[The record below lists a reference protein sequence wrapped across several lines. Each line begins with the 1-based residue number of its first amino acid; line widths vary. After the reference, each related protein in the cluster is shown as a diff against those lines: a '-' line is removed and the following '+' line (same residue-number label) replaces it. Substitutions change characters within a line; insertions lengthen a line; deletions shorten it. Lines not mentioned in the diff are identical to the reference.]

1 MPTLAASKQ
10 KTDGCL
16 QAHHREIN
24 QLTKTGCSLQKITP
38 LQRPPLL
45 NECTAPLEMMRSATI
60 THNWQM
66 SRTKWLLVC
75 LAILIP
81 LALLIALICVA
92 TSRKSQSPEV
102 ADRWHSDV
110 CNRKRICPK
119 HWDLPVVLMV
129 SLDGFRA
136 DYLKRNKTNA
146 MQKLIECGSTSPFM
160 YASYPSKTFP
170 NHYTIVTGLYP
181 ESHGIIDNRM
191 LDKTI
196 SPIAEEQLFTMK
208 HSDNPKWWLGEPIW
222 NTVMKNGMKAAPFNW
237 PGSDK
242 YIQNMN
248 GTYAEKYNSS
258 LPFANRIDKVIK
270 WLQLPDDQRPS
281 LINVYFNQPDED
293 GHTYGPDSEALS
305 DTLLFVDSVINY
317 LFTELKTHDLI
328 DCVNVIIL
336 ADHGMQKMIPEEVSV
351 QKYFNGEENMNG
363 IEVFSGPVAR
373 IMILN
378 SSISVQ
384 TAENLLQCQPEFR
397 VYNRMDVPKRLHF
410 SSSNRIGDLV
420 LDGNAGIQIWKTNKS
435 WEVVGDH
442 GFDFRIPTMHTL
454 FVSTGPSIKE
464 GYVVQE
470 PFKNVEIYNLVADL
484 LQLKSRAS
492 TNGTLGAL
500 HEIQINPPELDPPAV
515 KQVPKCKYNVAN
527 ASRCSLCTNIKLPS
541 ENCAANYRVNVCSE
555 SKENL
560 CWIDGCGFTLWR
572 DNNMHYTSMIETRIT
587 AKMQTASNA
596 HTICTVISL
605 ENSLTCSQEE
615 TIESMLHE
623 AGISLYPILPF
634 VTDSAQKST
643 SDFLL
648 PVLYSAK
655 SAMYQ
660 TFYDG
665 IWNFVLSKTLEYS
678 KQYGDLV
685 AISGPIFDYDHDGLA
700 DHEELIDKHKI
711 HSTVIPTHY
720 YLILLRCD
728 QPWRDDNVCDGNS
741 EVMSFAI
748 PHRKQI
754 QNCQTS
760 EEYMYTHT
768 ATVHDIELLTGL
780 RFFDN
785 WEFSKAQNHRRHI
798 NQQLWS

>member
-1 MPTLAASKQ
+1 MPAFS
-10 KTDGCL
+10 G
-16 QAHHREIN
+16 
-24 QLTKTGCSLQKITP
+24 
-38 LQRPPLL
+38 
-45 NECTAPLEMMRSATI
+45 TAPLEMMRSATI

-102 ADRWHSDV
+102 ADSWHSDV

-136 DYLKRNKTNA
+136 DYLKRNKTKA

-293 GHTYGPDSEALS
+293 GHTYGPDSEA
-305 DTLLFVDSVINY
+305 
-317 LFTELKTHDLI
+317 
-328 DCVNVIIL
+328 
-336 ADHGMQKMIPEEVSV
+336 
-351 QKYFNGEENMNG
+351 KYFNGEENMNG

-484 LQLKSRAS
+484 LQLKFRAS

-500 HEIQINPPELDPPAV
+500 HEIQINPPELDLPAV

-572 DNNMHYTSMIETRIT
+572 DNHMHYTSMIETRIT

-643 SDFLL
+643 GDFLL

-665 IWNFVLSKTLEYS
+665 MTRTRGIDKIHNNDRAISGIWNVVLSKTLEYS

-685 AISGPIFDYDHDGLA
+685 AISGPIFDYNHDGLA

-711 HSTVIPTHY
+711 HSTAIPTHY

>member
-1 MPTLAASKQ
+1 
-10 KTDGCL
+10 
-16 QAHHREIN
+16 
-24 QLTKTGCSLQKITP
+24 
-38 LQRPPLL
+38 
-45 NECTAPLEMMRSATI
+45 LEMMRSATI
-60 THNWQM
+60 TRNWQM

-92 TSRKSQSPEV
+92 TSRKSESLEL
-102 ADRWHSDV
+102 ADIWHSDV

-293 GHTYGPDSEALS
+293 GHQYGPDSEKLS

-351 QKYFNGEENMNG
+351 QKYFNGVENMNG

-378 SSISVQ
+378 SSINVQ
-384 TAENLLQCQPEFR
+384 TVENLLQCQPEFR

-435 WEVVGDH
+435 WEVIGDH
-442 GFDFRIPTMHTL
+442 GFDFRIPTMHAL
-454 FVSTGPSIKE
+454 FLSTGPSIKK

-500 HEIQINPPELDPPAV
+500 HEIQINPPKLDPPAV
-515 KQVPKCKYNVAN
+515 KQVQQCKYNVAN

-541 ENCAANYRVNVCSE
+541 QNCAANYQLNVCSE

-596 HTICTVISL
+596 HTLCTVISL
-605 ENSLTCSQEE
+605 ENSLTCNQEE
-615 TIESMLHE
+615 TIKSMLHE

-643 SDFLL
+643 SNFLL

-665 IWNFVLSKTLEYS
+665 MTGVGIDELHNNDRAILGIWNFVLSKTLEYS
-678 KQYGDLV
+678 KQYGDLL
-685 AISGPIFDYDHDGLA
+685 AISGPIFDYNHDGLA
-700 DHEELIDKHKI
+700 DHAELIDKHKMHGI
-711 HSTVIPTHY
+711 VIPTHY

-785 WEFSKAQNHRRHI
+785 WQFSKAQNHRRHI